1 MAAELQN
8 VGLRKDV
15 ELPTVRLEEAEKQV
29 LLLEGEMFRIASLTI
44 A

>member
-15 ELPTVRLEEAEKQV
+15 ELPTVRLEEAEQQV
-29 LLLEGEMFRIASLTI
+29 LLLKGGMVCIASLTN

>member
-15 ELPTVRLEEAEKQV
+15 ELPTVRLEEAEQQV
-29 LLLEGEMFRIASLTI
+29 LLLKGENVLHSLSN
-44 A
+44 

>member
-15 ELPTVRLEEAEKQV
+15 ELPTVRLGEAEQQV
-29 LLLEGEMFRIASLTI
+29 LHLKGENVLHSLSN
-44 A
+44 